1 MVTGYSVNHD
11 IRKSAKYLVHLLY
24 CSEIVFLECHC
35 TDIASAEVLETFSV
49 EIDQRRKRQREKD
62 SRKERARIKAKS

>member
-1 MVTGYSVNHD
+1 MVTGYSVNPD
-11 IRKSAKYLVHLLY
+11 LQKGAKCLVHLPFG
-24 CSEIVFLECHC
+24 SKIVFLECDC

-62 SRKERARIKAKS
+62 SRKERARIKAES